1 MADLC
6 EGLVKVSKV
15 RYHGE
20 DRQIETLNKTFL
32 AMASDLRVIFVKIA
46 DRIHNIQTLHFHPKE
61 EKKIRI
67 AQETLKIYV
76 PICKR
81 LGLYQFQL
89 YLENGVFKI
98 LHPEEYHQVI
108 GFLRKKY
115 PHADRDIIKGKIKM
129 EKLLRAR
136 GMDHFSITGRVKS
149 PYRVYEKLMKK
160 YNTLDFSKVFD
171 IMAFRIVV
179 DSIPECYNVL

>member
-1 MADLC
+1 MTLKPDATTIQTCILHDVMEDTNKTYDDIKSEFGEEVAKLC

-20 DRQIETLNKTFL
+20 DRQIETLKKTFL

-61 EKKIRI
+61 EKKKRI
-67 AQETLKIYV
+67 AEETLKIYV

-98 LHPEEYHQVI
+98 LHPEEYDLVLNY
-108 GFLRKKY
+108 LRKKY
-115 PHADRDIIKGKIKM
+115 PHADRDIIKGKHKI
-129 EKLLRAR
+129 EKLLASR
-136 GMDHFSITGRVKS
+136 
-149 PYRVYEKLMKK
+149 
-160 YNTLDFSKVFD
+160 
-171 IMAFRIVV
+171 
-179 DSIPECYNVL
+179 

>member
-1 MADLC
+1 M
-6 EGLVKVSKV
+6 

-20 DRQIETLNKTFL
+20 DRQIETLKKTFL

-61 EKKIRI
+61 DKKKRI
-67 AQETLKIYV
+67 AEETLKIYV

-98 LHPEEYHQVI
+98 LHPQEYQQVMD
-108 GFLRKKY
+108 FLKKTY
-115 PHADRDIIKGKIKM
+115 PHADRDIIKGKLKL
-129 EKLLRAR
+129 EK
-136 GMDHFSITGRVKS
+136 
-149 PYRVYEKLMKK
+149 
-160 YNTLDFSKVFD
+160 TLHRK
-171 IMAFRIVV
+171 
-179 DSIPECYNVL
+179 